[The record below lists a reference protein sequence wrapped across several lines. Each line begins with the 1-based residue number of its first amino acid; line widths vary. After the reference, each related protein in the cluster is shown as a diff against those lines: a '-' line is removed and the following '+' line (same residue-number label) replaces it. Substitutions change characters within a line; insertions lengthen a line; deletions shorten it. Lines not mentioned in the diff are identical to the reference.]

1 METAILS
8 VRLPKQTIQELK
20 AYCKQNNT
28 NISNFVRN
36 KFTDIG
42 QESIFG
48 NGGEIEN
55 DIADTLIGLAGG
67 GTVGIL
73 VYKAIKAKL
82 QEHKSE
88 EYTSEKIETLSII
101 GASAAALLAGYG
113 IVKLMQ
119 ALTTK

>member
-28 NISNFVRN
+28 NPSNFVRK

-88 EYTSEKIETLSII
+88 EYTSEKIETLSVV
-101 GASAAALLAGYG
+101 GGSAAALLAGYG
-113 IVKLMQ
+113 ITKLIQ
-119 ALTTK
+119 ALSK

>member
-28 NISNFVRN
+28 NPSNFVRN

-82 QEHKSE
+82 TEHKSE
-88 EYTSEKIETLSII
+88 EYTSEKIEILSVV
-101 GASAAALLAGYG
+101 GGSAAALLAGYG
-113 IVKLMQ
+113 ITKLIQ
-119 ALTTK
+119 ALSK